1 MKPDRPFPHVPR
13 RAMNAAVIAGGI
25 AGIVLQARFRWGV
38 VTTFVITLAL
48 CGLCVGIVSAIYW
61 ARERR

>member
-1 MKPDRPFPHVPR
+1 MQPDRLFSHVPR
-13 RAMNAAVIAGGI
+13 RVLNAAVIVGGI

-48 CGLCVGIVSAIYW
+48 CGLCVGIVALVYSW
-61 ARERR
+61 RRHR